1 MGVKNTI
8 GLEAMIL
15 SLVRLECAGKTG
27 ESFKTFIV
35 LYVIEFSNNLREK
48 MGGKKNY
55 FFGEGTVFQYRPLV
69 LKCTERLGGS
79 FKAFIMLYHRVQQPC
94 AKK

>member
-1 MGVKNTI
+1 MKQRDSRLLTSPMKRIDLYPYESLVSKNWEKKNTI

-35 LYVIEFSNNLREK
+35 LYV
-48 MGGKKNY
+48 
-55 FFGEGTVFQYRPLV
+55 
-69 LKCTERLGGS
+69 
-79 FKAFIMLYHRVQQPC
+79 HRV
-94 AKK
+94 